1 MNRRENPR
9 MEVRLKCRITS
20 PRIWPR
26 STTGMTENIS
36 RSGILVRWDECS
48 PEPDLPGLG
57 EPVTLEIE
65 LPAHHSFV
73 RKCIHCQAIVV
84 RISSNDEPA
93 RRMAMSVSQMEFRDS
108 SDGVPVLE
116 ELERPCDSWAM

>member
-1 MNRRENPR
+1 

-36 RSGILVRWDECS
+36 RSGVLVRWDECS
-48 PEPDLPGLG
+48 AEPDLPGLG

-65 LPAHHSFV
+65 LPANHSFV
-73 RKCIHCQAIVV
+73 RKCIYCQAIVV
-84 RISSNDEPA
+84 RIASHDEPA

-108 SDGVPVLE
+108 SNGLPVLE
-116 ELERPCDSWAM
+116 ELEIPCDSWAM